1 MQLDL
6 ESLKYPIGKFL
17 IPQSIANEA
26 ILEAIRRISEFPKAL
41 FQVASPLTPA
51 QLDCPYRP
59 GGWTVR
65 QLLHHCA
72 DSHGQAVFRFKHAL
86 TEENPSIKAYNEGA
100 WAQLPDY
107 QLPVSDALETIRLV
121 HAKWVHL
128 LQSMSPA
135 DFKRTYYHPE
145 KQRTQTLA
153 EVTLMYAWH
162 GNHHLAHIFGL
173 IDRNFDLDR

>member
-6 ESLKYPIGKFL
+6 EALKYPIGKFTKPQVIDVEL
-17 IPQSIANEA
+17 IHQA
-26 ILEAIRRISEFPKAL
+26 IQHIGDFPKAL

-51 QLDCPYRP
+51 QLDSPYRP

-72 DSHGQAVFRFKHAL
+72 DSHGQALFRFKHAL
-86 TEENPSIKAYNEGA
+86 TEENPSIKPYDEGS
-100 WAQLPDY
+100 WAKLPDAA
-107 QLPVSDALETIRLV
+107 LPVELALDMLRLV

-128 LQSMSPA
+128 LEHMTSA
-135 DFKRTYYHPE
+135 DFERTYYHPE

-153 EVTLMYAWH
+153 EVTLMYSWH
-162 GNHHLAHIFGL
+162 GKHHLAHVTGL
-173 IDRNFDLDR
+173 IQRKFDR